1 MSLAALNVV
10 SALFY
15 GSVSIK
21 KKEEKVK
28 EETKEIERNATL
40 PAFLEALFIVCRDGT
55 LVGVIVRCACLH
67 AACKSM
73 LFSDRTSNTSQLLL
87 AFIHL
92 SLIASPKMLE
102 ISEF

>member
-1 MSLAALNVV
+1 MSLAALNVD

-21 KKEEKVK
+21 KKEEK

-55 LVGVIVRCACLH
+55 LVGVIVCCACLH

-73 LFSDRTSNTSQLLL
+73 LFSDRISNTSQLLL